1 MCREMKDSGVQW
13 ISTIPESWEIKN
25 IKSLLIER
33 KEVNNPIKTDFILS
47 LTKERGVIPYSEK
60 GDVGNKSKEDYTGY
74 KLAYPKDIVL
84 NSMNI
89 IIGSVGISNYFG
101 AVSPVYYMLYP
112 RKEGDYVE
120 YFNYVFQTRE
130 FQNNLKGYGNGI
142 MEHRMRIQMNK
153 LNTVLL
159 PYPPVKTQNKIV
171 NYLDK
176 KVSQIDD
183 IISKQ
188 KGIIEK
194 YKADKQSIITET
206 VTKGL
211 NKNVPM
217 KDSGI
222 EWIGEIPSHW
232 SKEKIKYLVQ
242 ISRGRFNHRPRNDVR
257 FYNGEYPF
265 IQTGDVA
272 RANKYI
278 NTYEQ
283 TLNKKGFEVSKE
295 FKKGT
300 IVMTIAANIGDIA
313 ILNFDSCAPDSIV
326 GFEPIGYSHWNYIY
340 YLFIAAKPAFF
351 ETSIIS
357 TQLNLNIELIKE
369 LFVVRPPMEEQKQIA
384 EFLDKKCI
392 AIDTAVVKKEQLIEK
407 LESYKKSLIYE
418 CVTGKREVN

>member
-188 KGIIEK
+188 KSIIEK
-194 YKADKQSIITET
+194 YKAYKQSIITET

>member
-194 YKADKQSIITET
+194 YKAYKQSIITET